1 MENIEEFRKYA
12 HEIVDW
18 IAEYY
23 ENIESYPVKSKVQPG
38 EIFSLL
44 PEEPPAQGE
53 SMQDILS
60 DFDRIILPGIT
71 HWQSPGFHAYF
82 PANTSFPSVLGEMLT
97 SALAAQC
104 MKWDTSPAA
113 TELEEKVMTWLKG
126 MLGLPAFFQG
136 VIQDT
141 ASTST
146 LTAILSAR
154 EKFSD
159 FRINR
164 EGIKKEENFR
174 VYCSTQAHSSVEKAV
189 KIAGIG
195 SDNLVKIDTDDA
207 FRMDMGKLREAIL
220 NDIGTGKKSLCV
232 VIALGTTSSTA
243 IDSLSEAA
251 AICSEFNVWLHVD
264 AAYAGSALILPE
276 YRWMIEGIEGAD
288 SFVFNPHKW
297 LFTNFD
303 CSAYFVKNKTTLVN
317 TFQLV
322 PEYLKSQSQGK
333 VNDYSDWGIQLGRR
347 FRALKLWFVLRSFG
361 VEGLQEKLRY
371 HLKLADRFVE
381 LLKTDN
387 HFEIL
392 TPVTMNVICFRYL
405 PEKVTG
411 EQEIN
416 KFNEELL
423 HRINSGGKIYLTHTK
438 LNGIYAIR
446 MVIAQTNVQERHV
459 NIAWNIIRSTAGEQA
474 GKTV

>member
-1 MENIEEFRKYA
+1 MENIDEFKKYA

-23 ENIESYPVKSKVQPG
+23 ENIENYPVKSKVQPG
-38 EIFSLL
+38 EIYNQL
-44 PEEPPAQGE
+44 PEEAPEKGE
-53 SMQDILS
+53 NMQDILT
-60 DFDRIILPGIT
+60 DFDKIIMPGIT

-82 PANTSFPSVLGEMLT
+82 PANTSFPSILGEMLT

-113 TELEEKVMTWLKG
+113 AELEEKVMNWLKK

-146 LTAILSAR
+146 LTAVLSAR

-164 EGIKKEENFR
+164 EGIKQEENFR

-195 SDNLVKIDTDDA
+195 SDNLVKVDTDEA
-207 FRMDMGKLREAIL
+207 FRMDMGKLRKAIL
-220 NDIGTGKKSLCV
+220 KDIDAGKKPLCV

-243 IDSLSEAA
+243 IDSLQGAA
-251 AICSEFNVWLHVD
+251 AVCSEFKIWLHVD

-276 YRWMIEGIEGAD
+276 FRWMIEGIENVD

-297 LFTNFD
+297 LFTSFD
-303 CSAYFVKNKTTLVN
+303 CSAYFVKDKMALVH

-322 PEYLKSQSQGK
+322 PEYLKSQSLGK

-371 HLKLADRFVE
+371 HLKLADKFVE
-381 LLKTDN
+381 SLKADN
-387 HFEIL
+387 HFEL
-392 TPVTMNVICFRYL
+392 LAPVTMNVICFRYL

-416 KFNEELL
+416 KFNEDLL
-423 HRINSGGKIYLTHTK
+423 NRINSGGKIYLTHTK
-438 LNGIYAIR
+438 LNGKYAIR

-459 NIAWNIIRSTAGEQA
+459 ENAWNIILTNAMELAGTA
-474 GKTV
+474 V